1 MEFGAVME
9 PSPGYT
15 APLAAEIEALG
26 FDILLCPDT
35 QNLSPDPIG
44 QLSLASQTTTTLTL
58 GTGVTNPITRD
69 AAVMACALG
78 TLDIESGG
86 RAICGIGRGDSS
98 AAHIGVRSSTTTE
111 LRRYIESFRAYV
123 NGEEVERNGKRSKLR
138 WLEGQAARSIA
149 IDVAC
154 TGPKTIEMAADVADR
169 ITFAVGSAPERIAWA
184 MAVAEDRLLK
194 TGRSRDSI
202 QIGAYVNI
210 ICDPDEQNAINLG
223 RMISGMVAHFAGMKN
238 ASLDHL
244 PNQLKKVAG
253 QLQEGYD
260 MQKHTQDGGSHLSLI
275 NDEFVDWFS
284 ICGPPEKCIAR
295 LQVLVDLG
303 LQHVYQLGG
312 SPIAHPHGE
321 RQRGMVEQAG
331 FFARDVI
338 PYFRKQ

>member
-26 FDILLCPDT
+26 IDILLCPDT

-78 TLDIESGG
+78 MLDIESGG

-138 WLEGQAARSIA
+138 WLEGQAAVDYSC
-149 IDVAC
+149 VV
-154 TGPKTIEMAADVADR
+154 P
-169 ITFAVGSAPERIAWA
+169 
-184 MAVAEDRLLK
+184 
-194 TGRSRDSI
+194 GRH
-202 QIGAYVNI
+202 
-210 ICDPDEQNAINLG
+210 L
-223 RMISGMVAHFAGMKN
+223 
-238 ASLDHL
+238 AS
-244 PNQLKKVAG
+244 
-253 QLQEGYD
+253 LQEGDPRFEAMLDNRIKAIVAFAPYAPCRI
-260 MQKHTQDGGSHLSLI
+260 L
-275 NDEFVDWFS
+275 
-284 ICGPPEKCIAR
+284 
-295 LQVLVDLG
+295 
-303 LQHVYQLGG
+303 
-312 SPIAHPHGE
+312 E
-321 RQRGMVEQAG
+321 RR
-331 FFARDVI
+331 RHKKSDST
-338 PYFRKQ
+338 